1 MGDKKKSSKMGATRN
16 MRTVLLKGP
25 ILSRSGYGE
34 HVRCVF
40 RALQS
45 RPDLY
50 DIYIEPTNWGK
61 TAWSYAETEENQEI
75 LRCISKR
82 AQFQGVFN
90 LSLQVLIPN
99 EWLDL
104 AEKNIGVTA
113 GIETD
118 LASAQWV
125 QFCRD
130 IDHVIVVSQHAKD
143 VFVKS
148 VYKDYVELANG
159 QRADLK
165 VDKSHIDVIGYPYKK
180 LTPEDM
186 DLNLETDFN
195 FLAVAQAG
203 PRKCLDA
210 TVRWFA
216 EEFKDDNVG
225 LIVKANIVNNSIADR
240 NNLLATFKNWVA
252 QVKDRKCKVYLL
264 HGNLN
269 ENQIH
274 HLYENDK
281 IKCFVTTTH
290 GEGFGLPI
298 FEAAYS
304 GLPVVAP
311 AWSGQVDFL
320 YKKYKKRNGK
330 PNKKPLFTKVK
341 YSLEKVQQNAVWEN
355 VIEADS
361 KWAFPD
367 EKSYKKSLR
376 NVYEAYG
383 SKKAMAEELKEYIEE
398 EMSEEKIHQKYVDL
412 INKIY
417 PPEVFEVSEWL
428 QEIENNLETH
438 E

>member
-1 MGDKKKSSKMGATRN
+1 MGATGS

-34 HVRCVF
+34 HARCVF

-50 DIYIEPTNWGK
+50 DVYIEPTNWGK
-61 TAWSYAETEENQEI
+61 TSWSYTATEENKEI
-75 LRCISKR
+75 LHCVNKL
-82 AQFQGVFN
+82 AHFQGTFN
-90 LSLQVLIPN
+90 ISMQVLIPN
-99 EWLDL
+99 EWQNL

-125 QFCRD
+125 QCCRD
-130 IDHVIVVSQHAKD
+130 IDRVIVVSNHAKD
-143 VFVKS
+143 VFVNS
-148 VYKDYVELANG
+148 VYD
-159 QRADLK
+159 DLR
-165 VDKSHIDVIGYPYKK
+165 VDASHIDVIGYPVKNK
-180 LTPEDM
+180 EPEDM
-186 DLNLETDFN
+186 NLELETDFN

-225 LIVKANIVNNSIADR
+225 LVLKSNIVNNSIPDR
-240 NNLLATFKNWVA
+240 NNLLATIKNWVA
-252 QVKDRKCKVYLL
+252 QVKDRKCKIYLL

-269 ENQIH
+269 DNQIH
-274 HLYENDK
+274 HLYNHDK

-311 AWSGQVDFL
+311 AWSGHTDFL
-320 YKKYKKRNGK
+320 YKKFKKKNGK
-330 PNKKPLFTKVK
+330 PDKKPLFTKVK
-341 YSLEKVQQNAVWEN
+341 YTLEKIQSNAVWEN
-355 VIEADS
+355 VIEAES
-361 KWAFPD
+361 KWAFND

-376 NVYEAYG
+376 NVYSAYR
-383 SKKAMAEELKEYIEE
+383 SKKAMADELKEYIEE
-398 EMSEEKIHQKYVDL
+398 EMSEENIYKKYVDVV
-412 INKIY
+412 NDVY